1 MPPLLWYSVS
11 LMLAVALP
19 SVASCGGIL
28 RHCRYRPLSLSEATR
43 VGEAAAAVDA
53 CRTAGS
59 AVRRAE
65 ERRVLGEADGA
76 AVELSRI
83 RLKVR

>member
-1 MPPLLWYSVS
+1 
-11 LMLAVALP
+11 
-19 SVASCGGIL
+19 
-28 RHCRYRPLSLSEATR
+28 